1 MKSFLMTTD
10 IAEQRQA
17 ELKRRARDGRS
28 AGRVGGVQIRVA
40 AFQRGDAQGVVAM
53 LRRCSAAT
61 LYHRFHGLTDGV
73 SHITRVLADAAG
85 QELYGAWS
93 GDSCIG
99 LASLAV
105 DGDGSVH
112 IGVLVED
119 RWQRQGAGSALT
131 GALVD
136 RARDRQLPSL
146 VADVL
151 AEDQFIVPLLARIS
165 PITTSFVYGGY
176 RVRLVLERGLCP
188 APLPGMDPGHDKRAE
203 SLGLRM
209 PTRP

>member
-1 MKSFLMTTD
+1 M
-10 IAEQRQA
+10 E
-17 ELKRRARDGRS
+17 
-28 AGRVGGVQIRVA
+28 GGWV
-40 AFQRGDAQGVVAM
+40 GDAVSKRAKHVAEKELGVA
-53 LRRCSAAT
+53 LHACHLLLDPS
-61 LYHRFHGLTDGV
+61 DG
-73 SHITRVLADAAG
+73 
-85 QELYGAWS
+85 
-93 GDSCIG
+93 CIG

-105 DGDGSVH
+105 DGDGSAH

-151 AEDQFIVPLLARIS
+151 ADDQFIVPLLARIS